1 MAFENRL
8 KTLQYES
15 PKKKLFTLEFDF
27 LERSGG
33 KKIGVNEFPDQSET
47 NVQELGNIADRFP
60 VECYIT
66 GRDYDREADRFWK
79 ALSESGVGTLDHPR
93 WGSYEVI
100 PVTYRQR
107 EEFVSG
113 MGRAVFTIEFIRYY
127 PEAVGFFALLN
138 TPFEIAELIIEGIDR
153 VLSIETALRRQ
164 GRNITAQVGTT
175 LSEINRIKARTNG
188 VISAFKRENKN
199 FGDRV
204 QELSDRINEQQ
215 RKIER
220 NLDDL
225 ARNPADLVTE
235 LNTLFALPSK
245 IQSSIRAKID
255 GYTGILTS
263 LNDQFNQTGA
273 TFTNFESTIQAY
285 IATAVCISLSQCALD
300 GILQTRDDAISSAE
314 SLYNA
319 SINLKGFYDR
329 SETVY
334 SGNVNYDIYRDA
346 QKLLTVCSRLL
357 IERALNLPTER
368 VEVLTQEISPIK
380 FCYEKLGDITKV
392 DFFIDYNKLQGNEIL
407 LMPVGKTVRYI
418 P

>member
-1 MAFENRL
+1 MPYEDRL

-47 NVQELGNIADRFP
+47 NVQELGNIANRFP

-66 GRDYDREADRFWK
+66 GQDYDREADRFWK
-79 ALSESGVGTLDHPR
+79 ALEESGVGTLDHPR
-93 WGSYEVI
+93 WGSYDVVPI
-100 PVTYRQR
+100 TYKQR
-107 EEFVSG
+107 EEFVNG
-113 MGRAVFTIEFIRYY
+113 MGRALFTIEFIRYY
-127 PEAVGFFALLN
+127 PEATGFFALLN
-138 TPFEIAELIIEGIDR
+138 APFEIAELIIEGIDR

-175 LSEINRIKARTNG
+175 LSEVNRIKGRTNG
-188 VISAFKRENKN
+188 VLSAFKRENKN

-220 NLDDL
+220 NIDDL
-225 ARNPADLVTE
+225 AREPANLVTE

-255 GYTGILTS
+255 GYTGILNS
-263 LNDQFNQTGA
+263 INDQFTQTGV
-273 TFTNFESTIQAY
+273 TFTGFEATIQSY
-285 IATAVCISLSQCALD
+285 TATALCISLAQCTLD
-300 GILQTRDDAISSAE
+300 GSLVTRNDAISSAE

-319 SINLKGFYDR
+319 SINLKGIYDR
-329 SETVY
+329 SETIY
-334 SGNVNYDIYRDA
+334 NGNVNYDIYRDT
-346 QKLLTVCSRLL
+346 QKLLTVCSNLL
-357 IERALNLPTER
+357 IQRALNLPTER

-380 FCYEKLGDITKV
+380 FCYEKLNDITKV

-407 LMPVGKTVRYI
+407 LMPVGKSVRYI

>member
-1 MAFENRL
+1 MPYEDRL

-47 NVQELGNIADRFP
+47 NVQELGNIANRFP

-66 GRDYDREADRFWK
+66 GQDYDREADRFWK
-79 ALSESGVGTLDHPR
+79 ALEESGVGTLDHPR
-93 WGSYEVI
+93 WGSYDVVPI
-100 PVTYRQR
+100 TYKQR
-107 EEFVSG
+107 EEFVNG
-113 MGRAVFTIEFIRYY
+113 MGRALFTIEFIRYY
-127 PEAVGFFALLN
+127 PDSVGFFALLN
-138 TPFEIAELIIEGIDR
+138 APFEIAELIIEGIDR

-175 LSEINRIKARTNG
+175 LSEVNRIKGRTNG
-188 VISAFKRENKN
+188 VLSAFKRENKN

-220 NLDDL
+220 NIDDL
-225 ARNPADLVTE
+225 AREPADLVIE

-255 GYTGILTS
+255 GYTGILNS
-263 LNDQFNQTGA
+263 INDQFTQTGA
-273 TFTNFESTIQAY
+273 TFSGFEATIQSY
-285 IATAVCISLSQCALD
+285 TATALCISLAQCTLD
-300 GILQTRDDAISSAE
+300 GSLVTRNDAISSAE

-319 SINLKGFYDR
+319 SINLKGIYDR

-334 SGNVNYDIYRDA
+334 NGNVNYDIYRDT
-346 QKLLTVCSRLL
+346 QKLLTVCSNLL
-357 IERALNLPTER
+357 IQRALNLPTER

-380 FCYEKLGDITKV
+380 FCYEKLNDITKV

-407 LMPVGKTVRYI
+407 LMPVGKSVRYI